1 MGIIDI
7 RWRNERLGNIGEV
20 TPVRGLNG
28 AVEAADSWG
37 RVVKGLAGNVADG
50 IGSAAKGFSA
60 WLETRD
66 KTDRDNFMADLQ
78 NGYNAYMNGDGS
90 EENPGKMNE
99 QPGDVAMW
107 GDEARTKYD
116 EMVAELRERHHISDR
131 QWAMVS
137 RDAAAFRNQ
146 WNGRIAGRVATTER
160 KNAQDAATARRT
172 ATEATLA
179 AGDCPREVY
188 ERYWR
193 ECSDELD
200 AYGITDPDARAGEM
214 RKRGLGV
221 CRQGVANFVG
231 GLAQM
236 ADADE
241 QGGADGAAV
250 FDRAVEDLKAGNA
263 GAMFFPQQALEV
275 GEDGERGAN
284 LVARMVGGADMETF
298 RKAAIEDVKTAKAK
312 WERGRDAA
320 NAERR
325 RAEAQA
331 EAEEMDAVNE
341 RLMAVHGEA
350 VPEAPG
356 GEAAHAERL
365 AAAYESEAANGRLT
379 AARRLSYAKTA
390 ESLRASL
397 REDRRKAKDAE
408 TRAAEARLE
417 KRRAATARI
426 AAASFEMGRYYDPET
441 ETWVRMSATEMNDR
455 ARALLNSGAITTEQF
470 YKVTA
475 ATQNAETEESK
486 GLLKA
491 FLSAAKKVA
500 PDALVYNARMR
511 QYEVDVS
518 DKVKRGTKIP
528 DSKELPDEWT
538 VAGGK
543 GWFGGDPTQAATYA
557 DLADALNTTR
567 AWMKANN
574 ASEDEAVKHFLEMAS
589 GPVKNASATTL
600 KKRNEMDEEEVR
612 AMERNRRDALRFKAN
627 GTTGAALGR

>member
-28 AVEAADSWG
+28 AVEAARSWG
-37 RVVKGLAGNVADG
+37 EAVKGLAGNVADG

-60 WLETRD
+60 WLDAKD

-107 GDEARTKYD
+107 GDEARDKYD
-116 EMVAELRERHHISDR
+116 EMVAELRERHHIGDR

-231 GLAQM
+231 GLSQM
-236 ADADE
+236 ADEDE
-241 QGGADGAAV
+241 RGGADGAAV

-284 LVARMVGGADMETF
+284 LVERMVNGADMETF

-331 EAEEMDAVNE
+331 EADEMDAVNQ

-350 VPEAPG
+350 VPETKG

-365 AAAYESEAANGRLT
+365 AAAYESEAANERLT
-379 AARRLSYAKTA
+379 PERRLSYAKTA

-397 REDRRKAKDAE
+397 REDRR
-408 TRAAEARLE
+408 RARADEDARLE

-426 AAASFEMGRYYDPET
+426 AAASFKMGRYYDPET

-455 ARALLNSGAITTEQF
+455 ARALLNSGAITAEQF
-470 YKVTA
+470 YKVTD
-475 ATQNAETEESK
+475 ATQGAETVESK
-486 GLLKA
+486 GLLDA
-491 FLSAAKKVA
+491 FLSAAKAVA
-500 PDALVYNARMR
+500 PDALVYNARTR
-511 QYEVDVS
+511 QYEVNVS

-538 VAGGK
+538 VAGEK
-543 GWFGGDPTQAATYA
+543 GFFGGDPTQAATYA
-557 DLADALNTTR
+557 DLADALNAAR
-567 AWMKANN
+567 AWQKASN
-574 ASEDEAVKHFLEMAS
+574 ATEDEAVARFLKMAS
-589 GPVKNASATTL
+589 GTVENASMRTIKAKTEG
-600 KKRNEMDEEEVR
+600 EMEEAQLIES
-612 AMERNRRDALRFKAN
+612 NRRNALRYRARGAN
-627 GTTGAALGR
+627 GSAFGR